1 MSQLHLD
8 HRKGLLITGIGGLVL
23 SADIP
28 LLRLGQ
34 GETWSTLLLRSSTTF
49 ICALIIWAV
58 CNLVTGKRRKVLPG
72 KIGYLV
78 AALYGLA
85 SIAFMTAVYNTKT
98 ANLVF
103 ILAFN
108 TVFAALLSWVFLKE
122 RPKAITFI
130 AMFLML
136 IGVGI
141 IVYEG
146 LSAGHVFGDL
156 MGLLSTFIL
165 ASAITVTRASGK
177 DMSFAA
183 MMGTAVPIA
192 VAAFM
197 VSQNGFNVAVPGWI
211 IFNGAVVT
219 TIAFICL
226 ATGPRFLSG
235 PEVAMFYLLETVLT
249 PIWVWLVFSERPTDA
264 TLLGGIIIISALIGH
279 SLWQMVHSRRR
290 ARTTAIRHPI

>member
-8 HRKGLLITGIGGLVL
+8 HRKGLLIAGIGGLVL

-49 ICALIIWAV
+49 ICAIIIWLVWRTMFGRRGAIVPGAIGFAV
-58 CNLVTGKRRKVLPG
+58 AC
-72 KIGYLV
+72 
-78 AALYGLA
+78 LYGMA

-108 TVFAALLSWVFLKE
+108 TVFAALLSWIFLKE
-122 RPKAITFI
+122 RPKAVTSV

-141 IVYEG
+141 IVREG
-146 LSAGHVFGDL
+146 LTAGHVFGDL

-177 DMSFAA
+177 DMGFAA
-183 MMGTAVPIA
+183 MLGTGVPIV

-197 VSQNGFNVAVPGWI
+197 VSQNGFTVAAPGWI
-211 IFNGAVVT
+211 IFNGAFVT

-249 PIWVWLVFSERPTDA
+249 PIWVWLVFSERPSDA
-264 TLLGGIIIISALIGH
+264 TLIGGLIIISALVGH
-279 SLWQMVHSRRR
+279 SLWQMYHSRRR

>member
-58 CNLVTGKRRKVLPG
+58 WNFVTGKRRKVLPG

>member
-8 HRKGLLITGIGGLVL
+8 HRKGLLITGVGGLVL

-49 ICALIIWAV
+49 ICALIIWAIW
-58 CNLVTGKRRKVLPG
+58 NLVTGKRRKVLPG
-72 KIGYLV
+72 KVGFLV

-122 RPKAITFI
+122 RPKAVTFI

-197 VSQNGFNVAVPGWI
+197 VSQNGFSVAVPGWI

-279 SLWQMVHSRRR
+279 SIWQMVHSRRR
-290 ARTTAIRHPI
+290 ARATAIRHPI

>member
-49 ICALIIWAV
+49 ICALVIWAGW
-58 CNLVTGKRRKVLPG
+58 NLVTGRRRKVLPG
-72 KIGYLV
+72 KVGYLV

-85 SIAFMTAVYNTKT
+85 SIAFMAAVYNTKT

-122 RPKAITFI
+122 RPKAVTFI

-141 IVYEG
+141 IVHEG

-183 MMGTAVPIA
+183 MMGTAVPIV

-249 PIWVWLVFSERPTDA
+249 PIWVWLVFSERPSNA

-279 SLWQMVHSRRR
+279 SVWQMVHSRRR
-290 ARTTAIRHPI
+290 ARAMTIRHPI

>member
-49 ICALIIWAV
+49 ICALIIWAAW
-58 CNLVTGKRRKVLPG
+58 NLISGKKRTLLPG
-72 KIGYLV
+72 RIGFLV

-108 TVFAALLSWVFLKE
+108 TVFSALLSWIFLKE
-122 RPKAITFI
+122 RPKAVTFV

-141 IVYEG
+141 IVREG
-146 LSAGHVFGDL
+146 LSSGHLFGDL
-156 MGLLSTFIL
+156 IALLSTFIL

-183 MMGTAVPIA
+183 MMGTAVPIV

-197 VSQNGFNVAVPGWI
+197 VSQNGFTVAVPGWI

-249 PIWVWLVFSERPTDA
+249 PIWVWLVFSERPTNA

-279 SLWQMVHSRRR
+279 SLWQMVHARRR
-290 ARTTAIRHPI
+290 ARTTVIRHPI

>member
-49 ICALIIWAV
+49 ICALIIWAAW
-58 CNLVTGKRRKVLPG
+58 NMITGKRRQMLPG
-72 KIGYLV
+72 KTGFLV
-78 AALYGLA
+78 AALYGMA

-108 TVFAALLSWVFLKE
+108 TVFAALLSWIFLKE
-122 RPKAITFI
+122 RPKAVTFI

-141 IVYEG
+141 IVREG

-183 MMGTAVPIA
+183 MMGTAVPIV

-197 VSQNGFNVAVPGWI
+197 VSQNGFSVAVPGWI

-264 TLLGGIIIISALIGH
+264 TLIGGIIIISALIGH
-279 SLWQMVHSRRR
+279 SLWQMFHSHRR

>member
-49 ICALIIWAV
+49 VCALIIWGV
-58 CNLVTGKRRKVLPG
+58 WNLVTGKRRQVLPG
-72 KIGYLV
+72 KIGFLV
-78 AALYGLA
+78 ATLYGLA

-122 RPKAITFI
+122 RPKVVTFI

-141 IVYEG
+141 IVREG

-197 VSQNGFNVAVPGWI
+197 VSQNGFSVAVPGWI

-249 PIWVWLVFSERPTDA
+249 PIWVWLVFSERPSDA
-264 TLLGGIIIISALIGH
+264 TLTGGVIIISALIGH

>member
-1 MSQLHLD
+1 MSQLHHD

-34 GETWSTLLLRSSTTF
+34 GETWSTLLLRSSTTLL
-49 ICALIIWAV
+49 CALIIWV
-58 CNLVTGKRRKVLPG
+58 IWNLITGKRRTLLPG
-72 KIGYLV
+72 KTGFLV
-78 AALYGLA
+78 AALYGMA

-122 RPKAITFI
+122 RPKAVTFI

-141 IVYEG
+141 IVREG
-146 LSAGHVFGDL
+146 LSSGHVFGDL

-183 MMGTAVPIA
+183 MMGTAVPMT

-197 VSQNGFNVAVPGWI
+197 VSQNGFHVAVPGWI

-264 TLLGGIIIISALIGH
+264 TLVGGIIIISALIGH
-279 SLWQMVHSRRR
+279 SLWQMYHSRRR
-290 ARTTAIRHPI
+290 ARTTIIRHPI

>member
-1 MSQLHLD
+1 MSHPHPD

-49 ICALIIWAV
+49 ICALIIWAAW
-58 CNLVTGKRRKVLPG
+58 NIITGKPRTLLPG
-72 KIGYLV
+72 RIGFLV

-108 TVFAALLSWVFLKE
+108 TVFAALLSWIFLKE
-122 RPKAITFI
+122 RPKTVTFA

-136 IGVGI
+136 VGVGI
-141 IVYEG
+141 IVRDG
-146 LSAGHVFGDL
+146 LSAGHIFGDL
-156 MGLLSTFIL
+156 IALLSTLIL

-183 MMGTAVPIA
+183 MMGTAVPIIA
-192 VAAFM
+192 AAFM
-197 VSQNGFNVAVPGWI
+197 VSQNGFHVAVPGWI
-211 IFNGAVVT
+211 VFNGAVVT

-249 PIWVWLVFSERPTDA
+249 PIWIWLVFSERPSAA
-264 TLLGGIIIISALIGH
+264 TLLGGIVIISALIGH
-279 SLWQMVHSRRR
+279 SIWQMFHTRRK